1 MGQPD
6 FLWFFMLSGSTPQY
20 GSPVAGGSAPMQV
33 EHRPLPKDFM
43 MESVL
48 VTLFC
53 CLLTGLIA
61 IVYSHEVGDQE
72 GHTHKTQPLSLWGLV
87 RGPPSTQQ
95 PAASSWVGLRN
106 APCWSLAF
114 LICFPSLSHL

>member
-1 MGQPD
+1 
-6 FLWFFMLSGSTPQY
+6 
-20 GSPVAGGSAPMQV
+20 MQV

-61 IVYSHEVGDQE
+61 IVYSHEVGGQE
-72 GHTHKTQPLSLWGLV
+72 GHAVTQPLSLGGLV
-87 RGPPSTQQ
+87 GPPPSRQQPGSTQE
-95 PAASSWVGLRN
+95 
-106 APCWSLAF
+106 
-114 LICFPSLSHL
+114 

>member
-1 MGQPD
+1 MGQRD
-6 FLWFFMLSGSTPQY
+6 FPWFFMLSGSTPQY
-20 GSPVAGGSAPMQV
+20 GSPVAGGPTPVQV

-61 IVYSHEVGDQE
+61 IVYSHEVGDPE
-72 GHTHKTQPLSLWGLV
+72 GHNHKQPLTLWGLV
-87 RGPPSTQQ
+87 GVPPSSQQ
-95 PAASSWVGLRN
+95 PGRTRDE
-106 APCWSLAF
+106 PCWSLAF
-114 LICFPSLSHL
+114 LVCFPPLSHL